1 MIETGSLLDEGIK
14 SWLGQVPDLQL
25 LSVTY
30 TSDAAFTTDV
40 LCEQPDVI
48 ILFEDGPLSVGQV
61 FELLKDDLTSGVFRV
76 ITVLSESST
85 INIYEKKQFT
95 AINSDDLVTLIQY
108 S

>member
-1 MIETGSLLDEGIK
+1 MVEAGSLFDEGIK
-14 SWLGQVPDLQL
+14 SWLGQVPGLQL
-25 LSVTY
+25 LSVPY

-40 LCEQPDVI
+40 LGERPDVI
-48 ILFEDGPLSVGQV
+48 MLFEDGPLSVGQV
-61 FELLKDDLTSGVFRV
+61 FELLKGDLTSGAFRV
-76 ITVLSESST
+76 ITVLSESSI